1 MLSRPRIATI
11 AVLALFAT
19 TGSAWSQVTL
29 GMRPSAQLKGAA
41 TLFQLRIP
49 FGGREQENVRPT
61 LTLNAGPLFQEQ
73 NDASYLRGT
82 YFTTPSV
89 QAGVSLDGDPVLKL
103 GSKDLIEKRKTD
115 RAHLQEETLIG
126 FLHR

>member
-1 MLSRPRIATI
+1 MLSRPRLATIVALVLIATG
-11 AVLALFAT
+11 
-19 TGSAWSQVTL
+19 GSAWSQVL
-29 GMRPSAQLKGAA
+29 GSRPTAQLKGAA

-49 FGGREQENVRPT
+49 FGGREQEGVRPT
-61 LTLNAGPLFQEQ
+61 FTFNAGPLFQEQ

-89 QAGVSLDGDPVLKL
+89 QAGVSLDGDPVLKV
-103 GSKDLIEKRKTD
+103 GSRDLIEKRKTD